1 MHAKAA
7 DTHVTVLS
15 GSSKRDAALAPH
27 PQDQVAPQGTRDH
40 PQHFRDI
47 RVACFDRDPF
57 ASCLPMRTI
66 MLRQN
71 VEELIGRCFEW
82 FVAGEDRKGEVVLVP
97 PRLPVN
103 APVP

>member
-1 MHAKAA
+1 
-7 DTHVTVLS
+7 
-15 GSSKRDAALAPH
+15 
-27 PQDQVAPQGTRDH
+27 
-40 PQHFRDI
+40 
-47 RVACFDRDPF
+47 
-57 ASCLPMRTI
+57 